1 VADSQVRGG
10 GQTPTSLRG
19 GTNPVEWIPVRGK
32 KIARGLETPLVI
44 SPSGGAAPVL
54 SLVSSLSMCS
64 TVRITA
70 ATNPLGEH
78 TMAAPRVLIP
88 RTDTDFGE
96 RKRSAGV
103 LRGSLLPYL

>member
-54 SLVSSLSMCS
+54 SLSRLISLC
-64 TVRITA
+64 
-70 ATNPLGEH
+70 
-78 TMAAPRVLIP
+78 VLNG
-88 RTDTDFGE
+88 TDHGGYQPSRRAYDGG
-96 RKRSAGV
+96 A
-103 LRGSLLPYL
+103 